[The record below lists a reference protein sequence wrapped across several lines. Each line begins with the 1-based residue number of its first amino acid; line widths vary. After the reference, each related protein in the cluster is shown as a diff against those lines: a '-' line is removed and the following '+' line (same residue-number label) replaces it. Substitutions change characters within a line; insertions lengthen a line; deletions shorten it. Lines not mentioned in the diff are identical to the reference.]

1 MKKIL
6 LIILIGLV
14 GCASAFEEKA
24 DKNFAIIQ
32 QVLNNFNQ
40 RLAKV
45 EGVSENS
52 TSKAKAVDKK
62 EKVKNGKAS

>member
-45 EGVSENS
+45 ENS
-52 TSKAKAVDKK
+52 TSKEKIVDKK
-62 EKVKNGKAS
+62 KEAKDAKAS

>member
-6 LIILIGLV
+6 LIILIGLI

-45 EGVSENS
+45 ENS
-52 TSKAKAVDKK
+52 TSKEKIVDKK
-62 EKVKNGKAS
+62 KEVKDAKAS

>member
-1 MKKIL
+1 MRKL
-6 LIILIGLV
+6 VLIILIGLI
-14 GCASAFEEKA
+14 GCASTFEEKA

-45 EGVSENS
+45 ENN
-52 TSKAKAVDKK
+52 TSKEKAVDKK
-62 EKVKNGKAS
+62 KEAKDAKAS

>member
-1 MKKIL
+1 MRR
-6 LIILIGLV
+6 IILIALISFI

-45 EGVSENS
+45 ENS
-52 TSKAKAVDKK
+52 TSKEKTVDKK
-62 EKVKNGKAS
+62 KEVKDAKAS